1 MVVAHL
7 EFPHWSL
14 VSILT
19 QRNLIYSQLIQLEL
33 TPNGKQMLL
42 EEARKPFENF
52 WKKITKTK
60 NKIQVFI
67 KTHQNKADG
76 LERII
81 NKFLD
86 EDSLKLA
93 CQALLEVVQSS
104 SKNIE
109 LGLFTKLKVTYGEVI
124 WNALQ
129 IEEGFDHVI
138 FSWNAPKSKS
148 LILGPFSAWKLV
160 TCYLF
165 KGPIFAMLEIIARFS
180 IESDNSKSGA
190 FRIKSTRPVFKQKKG
205 RKWKASILGHF
216 I

>member
-67 KTHQNKADG
+67 KTHQNKLDG

-124 WNALQ
+124 
-129 IEEGFDHVI
+129 
-138 FSWNAPKSKS
+138 
-148 LILGPFSAWKLV
+148 
-160 TCYLF
+160 
-165 KGPIFAMLEIIARFS
+165 
-180 IESDNSKSGA
+180 
-190 FRIKSTRPVFKQKKG
+190 
-205 RKWKASILGHF
+205 
-216 I
+216 